1 MTKAKFEELVKELVE
16 CGDVTVVEFEKAVF
30 LTFEDFEGFTEE
42 YEEVERE
49 FVKPELVE
57 KLLEVFEGEVSEL
70 FGKCY
75 HVHFASE
82 EI

>member
-16 CGDVTVVEFEKAVF
+16 CGDVTVVEFEGTVF

-42 YEEVERE
+42 YEEIERE
-49 FVKPELVE
+49 YVKPELVG
-57 KLLEVFEGEVSEL
+57 KFFEVFEAGTSRM

-75 HVHFASE
+75 HVGFASE